1 MRPVVKYQ
9 VGIVCPSNNE
19 EITISYVNYRNAKP
33 FLEANLGPY
42 CTYCERPIS
51 DESMHVEHIKPKAKF
66 QNLETKWINF
76 VVSCHRC
83 NGTDNKGEKVPKLN
97 STHFPTVQN
106 TFRSFVYHDDGRVLI
121 NNTLSLSEQTKADKL
136 MNLVNL
142 HLIKGDPNHKE
153 MDKRYERR
161 KSTFKLAIRYLQ
173 MWESNEITN
182 PIIIIELA
190 KERGHWSIWM
200 QVFYKHLNIQM
211 ELIKAFKGTYE
222 DCLLTD
228 INRL

>member
-9 VGIVCPSNNE
+9 VGVKCTVTNKVINK
-19 EITISYVNYRNAKP
+19 SYLDYRSAKP
-33 FLEANLGPY
+33 FLEANIGPY

-66 QNLETKWINF
+66 QNLKTKWINF

-83 NGTDNKGEKVPKLN
+83 NGTDNKGEKVLKLN
-97 STHFPTVQN
+97 STHFPTIQN
-106 TFRSFVYHDDGRVLI
+106 TYKSFVYHDDGRVTI
-121 NNTLSLSEQTKADKL
+121 NNSLDISEQEKVKKL
-136 MNLVNL
+136 INLVNL
-142 HLIKGDPNHKE
+142 HLILGDPDHKE
-153 MDKRYERR
+153 KDKRYERR
-161 KSTFKLAIRYLQ
+161 KSTFKLANRFLQ
-173 MWESNEITN
+173 MFESNEITN

-200 QVFYKHLNIQM
+200 QVFTNHHNIQN
-211 ELIKAFKGTYE
+211 ELIKAFNGTYK
-222 DCLLTD
+222 DCIAKD